1 MPSLPPE
8 DQLPTGVDS
17 SKPGVAVKPVTATA
31 SSALGGN
38 TAAMAI
44 DGNTTTT
51 RWESEH
57 GVDPEWIMFD
67 FGAKTQL
74 GSMRLVWEGAYA
86 KEYAIQGSVD
96 GTTWYQLRYRAD
108 GTGGVEDWM
117 NLNAFVQYIRVLGI
131 ARGSTYGYSLYEV
144 QFESPGSDNTP
155 GAKTATAAYPF
166 PKDGS
171 QLAPPPA
178 QQPPIETVKFTLP
191 DGRIVTR
198 LGVVGRPRHG
208 RERGEQWNEI
218 GYGPNDTVDANG
230 NPQDLG
236 PGTYLEFVP
245 DYFMHRT
252 WLVELIDNS
261 KVPGVTKPSI
271 TVNQYF
277 KEPQKAGG
285 QSFFRGRDRVGVT
298 GYGWDASG
306 DLVDPTLYGT
316 NLTSCKVQPLP
327 PDTALATPSG
337 LNDGCTTVLSSRP
350 GESALSPDANGVLV
364 PNGTNIPA
372 RNLKV
377 GDIIEFTTAF
387 FSTVGDMVALPLEP
401 ANPGIR
407 YYTTEFEYIVGDGLH
422 PWMGIQPRLDNYPLP
437 PETLEGGMG
446 TVSYDYADDSSHV
459 LQQPFNDVGGQNMQ
473 RFVEGRRKF
482 HSSMTDGK
490 HNEPGNLPDPD
501 LMNLQGALFN
511 QHTCFS
517 CHTDNGR
524 SMAPVVVNQ
533 RLDTFAVLTAQ
544 LDANGNQVPHPIYG
558 ISDQMDSAPSTNGV
572 RTDWGTTAAVG
583 GFQTQNASLA
593 DGTVVQLSKPT
604 FRFDSQTPDRV
615 SVRIAPPITGMGLI
629 AAINDAD
636 IISHARATPD
646 ADGVMGIVNY
656 GYDPDTG
663 NVCVGRFG
671 WKASKCTLRH
681 QAAAAAMQDLA
692 VTTPIY
698 PSLSCMYGPT
708 ACSSGTAAKGLTNDM
723 LVSITNYLN
732 MVAVPAFRNQ
742 VSGFPKGVTPLAPL
756 SGDPTQINAGAAI
769 FDTIKCSACHIKNW
783 TTGTNTQFDE
793 ARNQKIMPYSD
804 FLLHDV
810 GTGDG
815 FVEGQADGNH
825 FRTAPLWAFGYA
837 PYVAKAAGIPIG
849 YLHDGRAR
857 TPTEAIMWHS
867 KEGAA
872 SAQRFA
878 ALSATDRA
886 ALLAF
891 LAAL

>member
-1 MPSLPPE
+1 
-8 DQLPTGVDS
+8 
-17 SKPGVAVKPVTATA
+17 
-31 SSALGGN
+31 
-38 TAAMAI
+38 MAI

-57 GVDPEWIMFD
+57 GVDSEWITFD
-67 FGAKTQL
+67 FGGKTQL
-74 GSMRLVWEGAYA
+74 GSMRLIWEGAYA

-108 GTGGVEDWM
+108 GTGGIEDWM

-144 QFESPGSDNTP
+144 QFKSPGSDNTP

-277 KEPQKAGG
+277 QEAQKAGG

-377 GDIIEFTTAF
+377 GDIYRIH
-387 FSTVGDMVALPLEP
+387 
-401 ANPGIR
+401 
-407 YYTTEFEYIVGDGLH
+407 DGLLLH
-422 PWMGIQPRLDNYPLP
+422 CRRYGRLALGAGQPR
-437 PETLEGGMG
+437 
-446 TVSYDYADDSSHV
+446 
-459 LQQPFNDVGGQNMQ
+459 
-473 RFVEGRRKF
+473 
-482 HSSMTDGK
+482 HS
-490 HNEPGNLPDPD
+490 
-501 LMNLQGALFN
+501 
-511 QHTCFS
+511 
-517 CHTDNGR
+517 
-524 SMAPVVVNQ
+524 
-533 RLDTFAVLTAQ
+533 
-544 LDANGNQVPHPIYG
+544 
-558 ISDQMDSAPSTNGV
+558 
-572 RTDWGTTAAVG
+572 
-583 GFQTQNASLA
+583 
-593 DGTVVQLSKPT
+593 
-604 FRFDSQTPDRV
+604 
-615 SVRIAPPITGMGLI
+615 
-629 AAINDAD
+629 
-636 IISHARATPD
+636 
-646 ADGVMGIVNY
+646 
-656 GYDPDTG
+656 
-663 NVCVGRFG
+663 
-671 WKASKCTLRH
+671 
-681 QAAAAAMQDLA
+681 
-692 VTTPIY
+692 
-698 PSLSCMYGPT
+698 
-708 ACSSGTAAKGLTNDM
+708 
-723 LVSITNYLN
+723 
-732 MVAVPAFRNQ
+732 
-742 VSGFPKGVTPLAPL
+742 
-756 SGDPTQINAGAAI
+756 
-769 FDTIKCSACHIKNW
+769 
-783 TTGTNTQFDE
+783 
-793 ARNQKIMPYSD
+793 
-804 FLLHDV
+804 LLHHRV
-810 GTGDG
+810 
-815 FVEGQADGNH
+815 
-825 FRTAPLWAFGYA
+825 
-837 PYVAKAAGIPIG
+837 
-849 YLHDGRAR
+849 
-857 TPTEAIMWHS
+857 
-867 KEGAA
+867 
-872 SAQRFA
+872 
-878 ALSATDRA
+878 
-886 ALLAF
+886 
-891 LAAL
+891 